1 MIKQLIGLGVVTVL
15 VIGCAGRDRV
25 EDNSMPTPASGGT
38 AAYGEPNTA
47 LPDKPVIQP
56 ASVNSGENYTV
67 VSGDSLWKI
76 ARNHGTTV
84 EQLKAVNNLTSELIH
99 PGQVLVI
106 P

>member
-1 MIKQLIGLGVVTVL
+1 
-15 VIGCAGRDRV
+15 
-25 EDNSMPTPASGGT
+25 MPTPASGGT

-47 LPDKPVIQP
+47 LPDKPVLTGH
-56 ASVNSGENYTV
+56 VTSGEKYTV

-84 EQLKAVNNLTSELIH
+84 EQLKAVNNLTGELIH